1 MTVRVSQR
9 DWQRFLEVVDQSVTA
24 SDTDP
29 VLHVGEEAPIDAS
42 LVDVRTDAPV
52 TLRHYCGAGP
62 LLVVLMRHFA

>member
-9 DWQRFLEVVDQSVTA
+9 DWQRFLEVVDQSVTV